1 MDHDC
6 FCLKEDKTA
15 MGEKELLRQDKADGI
30 RGDLVGCSCLHM
42 GLGVSR

>member
-15 MGEKELLRQDKADGI
+15 IGDEELLRQDKADGI
-30 RGDLVGCSCLHM
+30 RCDCSCLHM
-42 GLGVSR
+42 VLGVSR